1 MTATGKRSR
10 STPQL
15 ASTTSAPFTRQS
27 RGVIGIAIALIYL
40 ATAQLSHTLLFN
52 SEPTPIWPAAGLAV
66 VAVLWYKR
74 WGVIGIAIG
83 DLAFGLLNQQPPFEL
98 ILTVAVILQAMLGA
112 WCLQSLDREQALL
125 TRPRDTIGL
134 FLLVTF
140 ASTLINAT
148 LSTGLRIGLQRSLL
162 AASMSTDAEL
172 QYNVSEWLQFWLGD
186 SMGILIVVPLLLTVS
201 RVWPILRDRRYEAGL
216 CFGGMVVLSTKI
228 FMAAPNTLAH
238 QYSAHYFLFPFVVWA
253 ALRLGLPGATLSS
266 CLASVIAILGTAAG
280 RGPFTIA
287 AGNFDRAI
295 LSLQLF
301 VTVLTIT
308 ALILATSEAQRQLIE
323 RQRTSLMR
331 YFSPTVANQLVEQ
344 DTRSTFHQRQNV
356 AVLYADIF
364 GFTSLVEGM
373 APEAI
378 LSLLREFYQRM
389 EAQVFAHDGML
400 QEYTGDSLM
409 AVFGAPKPGSQ
420 DATNALMC
428 ARAMVQELNAYNL
441 ERTVTE
447 QNLITMGIGIAY
459 GSAVMGDIGQDRNM
473 AFMVV
478 GKVTKLAVRLMGLCL
493 RFNAD
498 IILTKAV
505 QDVIKREQSDH
516 SGLFEDF
523 IPIGKEKL
531 LGLSE
536 SISLVALPSHRRI
549 PDASSVEFNT
559 EQVDVDALCG
569 DLPPSSIDTL
579 DLEQPSE

>member
-1 MTATGKRSR
+1 
-10 STPQL
+10 
-15 ASTTSAPFTRQS
+15 
-27 RGVIGIAIALIYL
+27 
-40 ATAQLSHTLLFN
+40 
-52 SEPTPIWPAAGLAV
+52 
-66 VAVLWYKR
+66 VLWYKR

-83 DLAFGLLNQQPPFEL
+83 DLTFSLLNQQPSLEL
-98 ILTVAVILQAMLGA
+98 MLTVAVILQAMLGA
-112 WCLQSLDREQALL
+112 GCLRSLDREQALL

-148 LSTGLRIGLQRSLL
+148 LSTGLRIGLQQSSLE
-162 AASMSTDAEL
+162 ASMSTDTVL
-172 QYNVSEWLQFWLGD
+172 RHNLSEWLHFWLGD

-216 CFGGMVVLSTKI
+216 CFGGIVALSTKI
-228 FMAAPNTLAH
+228 FAATPNTLAY

-253 ALRLGLPGATLSS
+253 ALRLGLPGAALSS
-266 CLASVIAILGTAAG
+266 ALTSVIAILGTAAG

-301 VTVLTIT
+301 MTVLTIT
-308 ALILATSEAQRQLIE
+308 ALTLATSEAQRQRME

-344 DTRSTFHQRQNV
+344 DTRSISDQRQNV
-356 AVLYADIF
+356 AVLYADIL
-364 GFTSLVEGM
+364 GFTSLIEGM

-378 LSLLREFYQRM
+378 LSLLREFYRRM
-389 EAQVFAHDGML
+389 EAQVFAHNGML

-428 ARAMVQELNAYNL
+428 AQAMVQELNAYNL
-441 ERTVTE
+441 ERTVSD
-447 QNLITMGIGIAY
+447 QDMITMGIGIAY
-459 GSAVMGDIGQDRNM
+459 GSVVMGDIGQDRNM

-505 QDVIKREQSDH
+505 QDVIKREQRDH
-516 SGLFEDF
+516 SVLFKDF
-523 IPIGKEKL
+523 IPIGKERL

-536 SISLVALPSHRRI
+536 AISLVALPSHRRI
-549 PDASSVEFNT
+549 PDALSAEFNA
-559 EQVDVDALCG
+559 EPVD
-569 DLPPSSIDTL
+569 L
-579 DLEQPSE
+579 DSRQC